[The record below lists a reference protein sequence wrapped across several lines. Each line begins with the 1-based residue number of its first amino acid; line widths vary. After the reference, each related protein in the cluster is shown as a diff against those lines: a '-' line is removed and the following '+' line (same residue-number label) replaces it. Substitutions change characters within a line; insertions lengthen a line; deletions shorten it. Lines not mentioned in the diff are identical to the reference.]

1 MTQTRV
7 HRFDADTAV
16 TRLEDGHWSAR
27 IDPGWSSIGGAPN
40 GGYTLAVALAAASQ
54 ALPGTEPLSTS
65 VHYVKPAVSGPA
77 EVEVEVIKRGRLKS
91 TVSARLSQDGSER
104 LRVLAT
110 CGERAALGWPGAFSP
125 GPPRIPGPDGCLAPP
140 VAAAG
145 AEATIADR
153 FEYRVMPD
161 TRWVS
166 GTPSGTARIDGWIRF
181 ADGREPDVAALPLFV
196 DAFPPAIY
204 EVVDAA
210 LVPTLDLTVHLRQRP
225 SPGWVQ
231 ARFAT
236 RALVGGMIE
245 EDGELWDADGRL
257 VAMSRQLALVLPF
270 G

>member
-1 MTQTRV
+1 
-7 HRFDADTAV
+7 
-16 TRLEDGHWSAR
+16 
-27 IDPGWSSIGGAPN
+27 
-40 GGYTLAVALAAASQ
+40 
-54 ALPGTEPLSTS
+54 
-65 VHYVKPAVSGPA
+65 
-77 EVEVEVIKRGRLKS
+77 
-91 TVSARLSQDGSER
+91 
-104 LRVLAT
+104 
-110 CGERAALGWPGAFSP
+110 
-125 GPPRIPGPDGCLAPP
+125 
-140 VAAAG
+140 
-145 AEATIADR
+145 
-153 FEYRVMPD
+153 MPD